1 MDEGRSEAL
10 YELEIAFAE
19 IARLCASGSP
29 KPWVTDRALRHL
41 LTDITGNTHRAEFC
55 IDKLYS
61 PDGPRGRLGLL
72 ELRGFEMPPH
82 LHMAMVQ
89 SLLVRALVAWFWEE
103 PLRAPLIRHGANL
116 HGRYLLP
123 HFLIHDI
130 ADVAADLRAQ
140 GIAFE
145 TSWLDPFT
153 EFRFPRI
160 GTAVFDGV
168 EIELRGAIEPWNT
181 LGEEATATGTARYV
195 DSSVERIQVR
205 IIGADRQRYVVTCN
219 DYPVPLLATD
229 NPDIHV
235 GGVRFKAW
243 QPPSALHPT
252 ISTDVPLQ
260 FELIDLTSATSRGG
274 CTYHVA
280 HPGGRAYDGI
290 TYTEVDPSKDGTHGL
305 EPRPWLLDTLP
316 LVVSAADWELLEAG
330 LIQRSRLLDA
340 VLADLYG
347 PRRMLTEGVLPPEL
361 LFAHP
366 GYVRAANGVEVPG
379 HHQLFMHAC
388 DLGRLP
394 GGGFQV
400 NADWAQAPSGA
411 GYALADRRV
420 VAHAIP
426 DLYER
431 VAPRP
436 TTPFAQALRLALID
450 AAPDVA
456 QDPVVVVLTPGI
468 YSETAFDQAYLAT
481 QLGFPLVESAD
492 LVVRDG
498 KLWMR
503 SLGTL
508 KRVDVVLR
516 RVDAEYVDP
525 LDLRADSR
533 LGVAGLVEAQHR
545 GTVTVVN
552 TLGSGILESP
562 GLLRFLPELAKR
574 LLGEAPL
581 LQSAPVYWGGVA
593 GERSHLLAN
602 LASLLVK
609 STVGRETIVGP
620 MLSSQRLIELA
631 ARIDDAPWQWVGQEL
646 PQFSSAPTDH
656 AGALSSAGVGIRL
669 FTVAQRSGYAPM
681 IGGLGYVLAPG
692 PDAYSLKTVAAKDVW
707 VRPTERARTE
717 AVTLTQ
723 PPLSAPAK
731 TAAGTWGVS
740 SPRVLSDLF
749 WIGRYGERAENMA
762 RLLIVARDRFHVYR
776 HHQDSE
782 ESECVPA
789 LMAALGRVTGTDTG
803 ADGDHAEM
811 IAVAPSTLWSL
822 TVDAARPGSLV
833 QSVEGLALAA
843 RSVRDQLSN
852 DTWMVLA
859 GVERAVGLPAEPPD
873 SLTEADA
880 LLASAQTQA
889 LAGMLTLAG
898 VAGESM
904 VRDAGWTMM
913 DIGKRIERGLWL
925 TALLRATLSPVR
937 GAAAEQTIIEST
949 LVACES
955 SVIYRRRTVGNVT
968 VAAVAEL
975 MLFDAQNP
983 RSLLYQVERLRANL
997 KGLPGSSGA
1006 SRPERLVD
1014 EIGFQLRRSHPEE
1027 LEEVTDGRRAELA
1040 DLLDGVHAQLRE
1052 LADALTSTQLAL
1064 PGGMQPLW
1072 GPAERRVMPA

>member
-1 MDEGRSEAL
+1 VPKNPVGERYDAERLLAGYRTARAQEAL
-10 YELEIAFAE
+10 F
-19 IARLCASGSP
+19 
-29 KPWVTDRALRHL
+29 DLRHGPGSGY
-41 LTDITGNTHRAEFC
+41 DEFVDRDGNVRPAWSELADAIAE
-55 IDKLYS
+55 
-61 PDGPRGRLGLL
+61 RGRTGLDR
-72 ELRGFEMPPH
+72 LRSAVH
-82 LHMAMVQ
+82 
-89 SLLVRALVAWFWEE
+89 SL
-103 PLRAPLIRHGANL
+103 
-116 HGRYLLP
+116 
-123 HFLIHDI
+123 
-130 ADVAADLRAQ
+130 
-140 GIAFE
+140 
-145 TSWLDPFT
+145 
-153 EFRFPRI
+153 
-160 GTAVFDGV
+160 
-168 EIELRGAIEPWNT
+168 
-181 LGEEATATGTARYV
+181 V
-195 DSSVERIQVR
+195 D
-205 IIGADRQRYVVTCN
+205 N
-219 DYPVPLLATD
+219 
-229 NPDIHV
+229 
-235 GGVRFKAW
+235 
-243 QPPSALHPT
+243 
-252 ISTDVPLQ
+252 
-260 FELIDLTSATSRGG
+260 
-274 CTYHVA
+274 
-280 HPGGRAYDGI
+280 DGI
-290 TYTEVDPSKDGTHGL
+290 TYTDVDPARGAAHGL
-305 EPRPWLLDTLP
+305 EPRPWNLDTLP
-316 LVVSAADWELLEAG
+316 IVVSAADWELLEAG
-330 LIQRSRLLDA
+330 LVQRSRLLDA

-347 PRRMLTEGVLPPEL
+347 PRSMLTEGVLPPEL

-366 GYVRAANGVEVPG
+366 GYVRAANGIEVPG

-394 GGGFQV
+394 DGTFAV
-400 NADWAQAPSGA
+400 NADWTQAPSGA

-516 RVDAEYVDP
+516 RIDADYMDP

-533 LGVAGLVEAQHR
+533 IGVAGLVEAQHR
-545 GTVTVVN
+545 GAVTVVN

-562 GLLRFLPELAKR
+562 GLLRFLPDLAKR
-574 LLGEAPL
+574 LLSEAPL
-581 LQSAPVYWGGVA
+581 LQTAPLYWGGVA
-593 GERSHLLAN
+593 SERSHLLAN
-602 LASLLVK
+602 LSELLVK
-609 STVGRETIVGP
+609 STVGRKTIVGQT
-620 MLSSQRLIELA
+620 LSSQQRAELA
-631 ARIDDAPWQWVGQEL
+631 GRIEKAPWQWVGQEP

-656 AGALSSAGVGIRL
+656 TGALCPAGVGMRL

-681 IGGLGYVLAPG
+681 IGGVGYVLASG
-692 PDAYSLKTVAAKDVW
+692 PDAYTLKTIAAKDIW
-707 VRPTERARTE
+707 VRPTARTRTE
-717 AVTLTQ
+717 TVSF
-723 PPLSAPAK
+723 PSVEPPAK

-762 RLLIVARDRFHVYR
+762 RLLLVARDRFHVYR
-776 HHQDSE
+776 HHQDTE
-782 ESECVPA
+782 ESECVPV
-789 LMAALGRVTGTDTG
+789 LMAALGRITWSDTGTD
-803 ADGDHAEM
+803 ADNSDDHAEM
-811 IAVAPSTLWSL
+811 IAVAPLTLWSL
-822 TVDAARPGSLV
+822 TMDPDRSGSLV

-843 RSVRDQLSN
+843 RAVRDQLSN

-859 GVERAVGLPAEPPD
+859 GVERAIAGPAEPPD
-873 SLTEADA
+873 SLAEADA
-880 LLASAQTQA
+880 LLATAQSQT

-904 VRDAGWTMM
+904 VRDVGWTMM
-913 DIGKRIERGLWL
+913 DIGKRIERALWL
-925 TALLRATLSPVR
+925 TALLRATLTTVR
-937 GAAAEQTIIEST
+937 GAGAEQTIIEST

-968 VAAVAEL
+968 VGAVIEL

-997 KGLPGSSGA
+997 RDLPGSSGS

-1014 EIGFQLRRSHPEE
+1014 EIGTLLRRSHPDE
-1027 LEEVTDGRRAELA
+1027 LEEVNDGGRTGLA
-1040 DLLDGVHAQLRE
+1040 DLLDAVHAQLRD
-1052 LADALTSTQLAL
+1052 LAEAITATQLAL

-1072 GPAERRVMPA
+1072 GGDKRRRMPA